1 MFLLGWYLLAAKVD
15 KTFLTDEI
23 KLQTTVLHPP
33 WFPWPPVLCDELAAG
48 VGAEDGFEF
57 GLEPGFELG
66 LEFGLEFGFGF
77 GLGFP
82 TIDNE
87 FIFRVNF

>member
-1 MFLLGWYLLAAKVD
+1 
-15 KTFLTDEI
+15 
-23 KLQTTVLHPP
+23 
-33 WFPWPPVLCDELAAG
+33 
-48 VGAEDGFEF
+48 
-57 GLEPGFELG
+57 LEPGFELG